1 MAMLLCLMTLTS
13 LSACKTHV
21 VSADRVVTPIKSG
34 ASFTAPLDGVF
45 MSEAEYQRV
54 RRLVADKILE
64 LKTAK

>member
-1 MAMLLCLMTLTS
+1 MLLCLMTLTS
-13 LSACKTHV
+13 LSACKTRV
-21 VSADRVVTPIKSG
+21 VSADRVVTPIKAG

-54 RRLVADKILE
+54 RRAVADKILE